1 MSKKEKIFETIK
13 SSLHPRNRNRFRYD
27 FVNLIKKY
35 PELGEFVFTNDYYH
49 ETIDFANPLA
59 VRALNRVLLKDF
71 YGISYWDIPDNY
83 LCPPIPGR
91 ADYIHYA
98 ADLLASSNNK
108 IIPIGNSVSVLD
120 IGVGANCIYPLIG
133 NKEYGWSFVGSEID
147 TIAITSAKKILDS
160 NTISNETIEIRQQSA
175 AENIFTGAIKPDE
188 LFDLTIC
195 NPPFHK
201 SMKEAEERTHR
212 KWKNLGFTKE
222 EKPTLNFG
230 GQNAEIWCA
239 GGEEL
244 FVSTM
249 IKESAQFKYSAMWF
263 STLISKNSTL
273 PSVYKELLKIGASD
287 VRTLEM
293 AQGQKISRIVAWTFL
308 NTTEQEE
315 WRIKRWDL
323 QPKDI

>member
-1 MSKKEKIFETIK
+1 VSKKETIFETVK
-13 SSLHPRNRNRFRYD
+13 SALHPRNRNRFRYD
-27 FVNLIKKY
+27 FVNLIKNY
-35 PELGEFVFTNDYYH
+35 PELGEFVFTNDYFH
-49 ETIDFANPLA
+49 ETIDFANPNA

-71 YGISYWDIPDNY
+71 YGISYWDIPNNY

-133 NKEYGWSFVGSEID
+133 NKEYGWQFVGSDID
-147 TIAITSAKKILDS
+147 SGAIESAQNILNVNNIPNS
-160 NTISNETIEIRQQSA
+160 AIEIRRQTSA
-175 AENIFTGAIKPDE
+175 GNIFIGAIQQDE

-201 SMKEAEERTHR
+201 SMKEAEARTER
-212 KWKNLGFTKE
+212 KWKNLGFAKE

-239 GGEEL
+239 GGEER

-249 IKESAQFKYSAMWF
+249 IEESAQFKKSVLWF
-263 STLISKNSTL
+263 STLISKNSNL
-273 PSVYKELLKIGASD
+273 PAVYKELKNVEAFD
-287 VRTLEM
+287 VRTLAM
-293 AQGQKISRIVAWTFL
+293 AQGQKTSRIVAWTFL
-308 NTTEQEE
+308 NETKEEE
-315 WRIKRWDL
+315 WRVKRWNI
-323 QPKDI
+323 QPKH

>member
-1 MSKKEKIFETIK
+1 MSKKEKIFETVK

-27 FVNLIKKY
+27 FVNLIKNY

-108 IIPIGNSVSVLD
+108 FVPHGNSISVLD
-120 IGVGANCIYPLIG
+120 IGIGANCIYPLIG
-133 NKEYGWSFVGSEID
+133 NKEYGWRFVGSDID
-147 TIAITSAKKILDS
+147 PVAIASAKKILDI
-160 NTISNETIEIRQQSA
+160 NTISNETIEIRRQSSS
-175 AENIFTGAIKPDE
+175 ENIFIGALQPHE

-201 SMKEAEERTHR
+201 SMKEAEARTQR

-230 GQNAEIWCA
+230 GQNAEIWCL
-239 GGEEL
+239 GGEEQ

-249 IKESAQFKYSAMWF
+249 IKESLQFKKSVLWF
-263 STLISKNSTL
+263 STLISKNSNL
-273 PSVYKELLKIGASD
+273 PVVYKELKNVQALD

-293 AQGQKISRIVAWTFL
+293 AQGQKTSRIVAWTFL
-308 NTTEQEE
+308 NETEQEE
-315 WRIKRWDL
+315 WRIKRWNSFASS
-323 QPKDI
+323 